1 MKKLLFLFTIL
12 LLISCSSD
20 ESDSCTPTPILTTEN
35 PINVTDVLAT
45 VSGTINPPTCDES
58 FSISS
63 QGFVYS
69 KYPQP
74 EIDEDS
80 VVEIS
85 GVNITHTFSFNQ
97 NSTYYVRTFLENN
110 SGIFYGNEIEV
121 NTTVGNL
128 IVTTGEFFRVKSTT
142 FSVRTNSIDDLGG
155 GVLKRFGVCWS
166 TNQNPTIQD
175 NSRELQDSFSYRGFG
190 TEIANLQKN
199 TSYYVRAFGE
209 NEGGVFYGEEKIVN
223 TSLGYTDYEGN
234 FYETVQLENTTFI
247 AKNLST
253 SYYSNGDEILK
264 VNNLSQSNQAN
275 NNGVGAWCYYNFDDN
290 NSHLGKLYNY
300 HAIIDDRGI
309 GMDNWVIPS
318 EQDLQNSFDIVGGIN
333 NSSESTPQGVWLGN
347 KGYLLKEDGD
357 SGFDAKLSSTHMY
370 DRVQSNRVFTMY
382 SSSLYSTNRYP
393 GQKFVVLRTLIFG
406 DPTRN
411 DKVCLSSA
419 TLSKANWIYV
429 RLIKK

>member
-12 LLISCSSD
+12 LLISCSTD
-20 ESDSCTPTPILTTEN
+20 ESDSCIPTPTLTTEN
-35 PINVTDVLAT
+35 PINVTDVSAT

-58 FSISS
+58 SSISS

-74 EIDEDS
+74 QINQDS

-128 IVTTGEFFRVKSTT
+128 IITTGEFLRVKSTT
-142 FSVRTNSIDDLGG
+142 FSVRTNTIDDLGG

-175 NSRELQDSFSYRGFG
+175 NFKEIQGGYNYSGFD
-190 TEIANLQKN
+190 TEIENLQKN

-209 NEGGVFYGEEKIVN
+209 NEGGVFYGNEKIVN
-223 TSLGYTDYEGN
+223 TSFGYTDYEGN
-234 FYETVQLENTTFI
+234 FYETVLLENITFT

-264 VNNLSQSNQAN
+264 VNSIGQSNQTI

-300 HAIIDDRGI
+300 HAINDDRGI

-333 NSSESTPQGVWLGN
+333 NSPESTDVGVWKGN
-347 KGYLLKEDGD
+347 RASYLKEGGV
-357 SGFDAKLSSTHMY
+357 SGFDAKLSSTHSY
-370 DRVQSNRVFTMY
+370 GRIQITPIFQMY
-382 SSSLYSTNRYP
+382 SSSLYFTDRWP
-393 GQKFVVLRTLIFG
+393 GYTFVVTRTLIF
-406 DPTRN
+406 DNSTNN
-411 DKVCLSSA
+411 DKVNLSAGSLPG
-419 TLSKANWIYV
+419 TNWIHV